1 MINSDGL
8 GKPQTKLGSP
18 GLPWAGLGRRG
29 GTPVDRG
36 REDNR
41 GVLVHRGPR
50 GIDVACRSNVGRA
63 TKKAK
68 LSGGVGGGA
77 VGG

>member
-1 MINSDGL
+1 M
-8 GKPQTKLGSP
+8 
-18 GLPWAGLGRRG
+18 
-29 GTPVDRG
+29 
-36 REDNR
+36 

-50 GIDVACRSNVGRA
+50 GIGVACRSNVGRA